1 MKHDQQQVAEG
12 ILLTDQ
18 YQLTMAQLY
27 YRQGLQDKT
36 AQFDH
41 FYRSNPDYGQHQA
54 GYCINAGLE
63 WLLDWMSEVKVT
75 DQDLSYLRAQETNQ
89 GERLFEED
97 FLDWLISESLFAGIT
112 MQAVPEGRVVH
123 PDVPLTVVQG
133 PLPRAQLLETSLLN
147 HLNYQTL
154 IATKASRIHQSGG
167 ENLLL
172 EFGLRRG
179 PEKGAIAGTR
189 AALIGG
195 ADYSSNVGIS
205 QVLGY
210 PPKGTH
216 AHSMVQVFMA
226 LGGDELDAFRAYA
239 DVYPDDCL
247 LLVDTVDTLESGI
260 PNAIKVFE
268 ELRAQGHQP
277 VGIRLD
283 SGDFAFLSIQARKML
298 GQTHDE
304 LVGSLWN
311 DLLGDQRSGFEAA
324 LLDVHE
330 QRHVTTEMKIPTP
343 AGLRILEV
351 HMTTIDYGG
360 REAIQWIGHD
370 VTEQIELERMR
381 DDLMHMIVHDLRN
394 PLGNVISS
402 LQMMRTAL
410 IEDDNTL
417 PMMDVL
423 RVAMRSS
430 EKLRRLIDSLLS
442 LRQLEEGKADLDRR
456 LVPPIVLT
464 REAVEMVRP
473 MINKKEQH
481 LILDIPPDI
490 SPVRVDRDMVSRVL
504 TNLLDNAAKFTPTEG
519 KIKLQIA
526 ERDDK
531 LLFVVSDTGPG
542 IPLESQEN
550 IFERFTRLES
560 AKGTQ
565 GTGLGLPFCKL
576 AVEAHGGKIWVE
588 STPGEGSEFKFTLP
602 LEGR

>member
-75 DQDLSYLRAQETNQ
+75 EQDLSYLRGQETNQ

-97 FLDWLISESLFAGIT
+97 FLDWLISEPLFAGIT
-112 MQAVPEGRVVH
+112 MQAVPEGRAVH

-226 LGGDELDAFRAYA
+226 LGGGELDAFRAYA

-268 ELRAQGHQP
+268 ELRAKGHQP

-298 GQTHDE
+298 DEAGFEDTVIVLSNQLDE
-304 LVGSLWN
+304 LSLWQI
-311 DLLGDQRSGFEAA
+311 LTQIQQEADTC
-324 LLDVHE
+324 DVE
-330 QRHVTTEMKIPTP
+330 PDHV
-343 AGLRILEV
+343 
-351 HMTTIDYGG
+351 
-360 REAIQWIGHD
+360 
-370 VTEQIELERMR
+370 
-381 DDLMHMIVHDLRN
+381 
-394 PLGNVISS
+394 
-402 LQMMRTAL
+402 
-410 IEDDNTL
+410 
-417 PMMDVL
+417 
-423 RVAMRSS
+423 
-430 EKLRRLIDSLLS
+430 IDSLVYGVGTRLIVS
-442 LRQLEEGKADLDRR
+442 RGHAALDGVYK
-456 LVPPIVLT
+456 LV
-464 REAVEMVRP
+464 AVE
-473 MINKKEQH
+473 K
-481 LILDIPPDI
+481 
-490 SPVRVDRDMVSRVL
+490 
-504 TNLLDNAAKFTPTEG
+504 
-519 KIKLQIA
+519 
-526 ERDDK
+526 
-531 LLFVVSDTGPG
+531 
-542 IPLESQEN
+542 
-550 IFERFTRLES
+550 
-560 AKGTQ
+560 
-565 GTGLGLPFCKL
+565 
-576 AVEAHGGKIWVE
+576 
-588 STPGEGSEFKFTLP
+588 
-602 LEGR
+602 EGRLGPSD